1 MGRCVCLIITVNQ
14 TPPPAS
20 NTLKWSSY
28 FSGSVYQSLSN
39 WGLLRMF
46 CFVSTGNDQA
56 RIQPSCSDLFASS
69 HVAVGATPTPPQ
81 LIPHLSPHIHPS
93 VLLGHRLNL
102 GFPPPTPCPF
112 HTTTGTTYSQPAPA
126 SHCWHCNRQDYK
138 ERGHQNN
145 QADRRTRTVRPSSW
159 TEVRNYLVLFN
170 CHLWGSW
177 RDWCDLRSSSYKHS
191 ILSLQWGFL

>member
-1 MGRCVCLIITVNQ
+1 
-14 TPPPAS
+14 
-20 NTLKWSSY
+20 
-28 FSGSVYQSLSN
+28 
-39 WGLLRMF
+39 MF
-46 CFVSTGNDQA
+46 CFVSIGNHQA
-56 RIQPSCSDLFASS
+56 WIQPSCSDLFASS

-93 VLLGHRLNL
+93 VPLGHRLNL

-177 RDWCDLRSSSYKHS
+177 RDRCDLRSSSYKHS
-191 ILSLQWGFL
+191 ILSFPTVRVLVNLLLFWIKTPRPREVNSPAQDGTKTFILKHTFFHVPQP